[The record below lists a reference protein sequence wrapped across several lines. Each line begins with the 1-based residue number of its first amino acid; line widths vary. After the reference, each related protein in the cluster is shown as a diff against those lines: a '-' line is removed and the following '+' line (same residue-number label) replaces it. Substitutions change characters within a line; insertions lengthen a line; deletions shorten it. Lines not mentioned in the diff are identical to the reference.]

1 MTFSLLLIFLKRF
14 CTSLFFLFSWKS
26 CEQYTY
32 YKFTTLL
39 YLIYEAASA
48 STLSRTI
55 IKYVS
60 HRYCRFLI
68 LREYLVLNS
77 TTEQF
82 CIKLRSYT
90 TANAEF
96 FSFFQI
102 VYICSKNKSKI
113 LSEY

>member
-1 MTFSLLLIFLKRF
+1 MTFSLLLIFYKRF

-32 YKFTTLL
+32 YKFKTLV
-39 YLIYEAASA
+39 YIIYYAASA

-68 LREYLVLNS
+68 LHGYLVLNS
-77 TTEQF
+77 MIQQF
-82 CIKLRSYT
+82 CIKSRFIQPRMP
-90 TANAEF
+90 NF

-102 VYICSKNKSKI
+102 NYICSKNKSKI
-113 LSEY
+113 LSEF